1 MRGHQDAR
9 AGLCAVEMR
18 DDILNVAAVA
28 IFIARETGLNG
39 GLIPEIF
46 QFGEH
51 ARADDVILL
60 SAAGMRNAVAD
71 QTPENFA
78 RAIGGKLGGWGCDWF
93 GRRRPRSVKQQQED
107 RSEDADD
114 EQRTSSRPLVF
125 LGQPILRVGD
135 TIGCE
140 SAQVNK
146 TAVLRLRQRRT
157 GYVRRQRTVVLPVRA
172 FLILFGRGSG
182 GDL

>member
-1 MRGHQDAR
+1 MARSASPSRCRLLRGHQDAR
-9 AGLCAVEMR
+9 ARLCAIEMR

-39 GLIPEIF
+39 WLIPEIF
-46 QFGEH
+46 QLGEH
-51 ARADDVILL
+51 TRADDVILL
-60 SAAGMRNAVAD
+60 SAAGMRDAVAD
-71 QTPENFA
+71 QAAKHFA
-78 RAIGGKLGGWGCDWF
+78 RAIGGKLGSRSSDWLW
-93 GRRRPRSVKQQQED
+93 RWRPRSVKQQQED

-146 TAVLRLRQRRT
+146 TAVLR
-157 GYVRRQRTVVLPVRA
+157 GA
-172 FLILFGRGSG
+172 G
-182 GDL
+182 GGEGTIYGAG